1 MANRRPTPLK
11 DEPVVPLDEL
21 QEQITKL
28 IAVVN
33 SLVER
38 TAAEKH
44 QTDDRLQNAISMS
57 VIKRAGLAGSTA
69 KEIRGSRQ
77 RQDDRQRSLSEN
89 SWPV

>member
-11 DEPVVPLDEL
+11 DEPAMPLDEL
-21 QEQITKL
+21 QEQISKL

-44 QTDDRLQNAISMS
+44 QTDDP
-57 VIKRAGLAGSTA
+57 GSTT

-77 RQDDRQRSLSEN
+77 R
-89 SWPV
+89 